1 MQFHIDQ
8 DSGTI
13 ISGWVIPD
21 NPKAAPV
28 LTIRRPG
35 RPDITHV
42 ANNLRPDIQKL
53 GLHSTG
59 TVGFNIDASVVPELA
74 ACPDVSIWDQ
84 HTGVLLHRR
93 APGIPHKLF
102 IFDISMTAAA
112 SAAMNEQLGSR
123 FTMTYEAIER
133 HPFDT
138 LFGILNNQFSQS
150 IYASGRLALLRYQ
163 SLLRANNF
171 LCAAILRHPFEDLA
185 LRLEI
190 AQRAALSVPIEAENY
205 AFGLEPIIELMRTTS
220 LGDLPSLQMA
230 INNMTSEQS
239 LVISNPLIKALACTG
254 DEPPDRRH
262 IALALEN
269 LAAMQVVG
277 SYGRFDDF
285 RSSLSDILGEPLL
298 QTYAPQLSLDVKEA
312 SSVLARLEPVRRLL
326 SLDLALYS
334 YVEDAFNAAEAEL
347 IHNAVSGEG

>member
-1 MQFHIDQ
+1 MQFNIDQ

-28 LTIRRPG
+28 LTICRPG
-35 RPDITHV
+35 QPDITHL
-42 ANNLRPDIQKL
+42 ANDLRPDIQKL

-59 TVGFNIDASVVPELA
+59 TVGFSIDTSVIPELA
-74 ACPDVSIWDQ
+74 TCTDVSIWDQ

-93 APGIPHKLF
+93 APGLPHKLF
-102 IFDISMTAAA
+102 IFDNSMTAAA
-112 SAAMNEQLGSR
+112 SVAMNEQLGSC
-123 FTMTYEAIER
+123 FAMTYEAIER
-133 HPFDT
+133 YPFDT
-138 LFGILNNQFSQS
+138 LFGVLNNQFSQS

-163 SLLRANNF
+163 SLLRANDF
-171 LCAAILRHPFEDLA
+171 LCAALLRHPFEDLA

-190 AQRAALSVPIEAENY
+190 AQRAALSVPIEARNY
-205 AFGLEPIIELMRTTS
+205 AFGLEPLVELMRNTS

-230 INNMTSEQS
+230 INNLNSEQA
-239 LVISNPLIKALACTG
+239 LVISNPLVKALACTG

-262 IALALEN
+262 VALALEN
-269 LAAMQVVG
+269 LATMQVVG

-285 RSSLSDILGEPLL
+285 KSSLSDILGEPLL
-298 QTYAPQLSLDVKEA
+298 QAYAPQLSLDAKEA

-334 YVEDAFNAAEAEL
+334 YVEDAFNAAESEL
-347 IHNAVSGEG
+347 TRSATGEEG